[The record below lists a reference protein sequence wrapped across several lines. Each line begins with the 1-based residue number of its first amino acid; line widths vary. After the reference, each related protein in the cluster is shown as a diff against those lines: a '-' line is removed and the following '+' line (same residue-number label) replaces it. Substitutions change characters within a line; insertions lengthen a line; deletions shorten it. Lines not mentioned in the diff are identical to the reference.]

1 MHFVQKPGP
10 GVSPEV
16 FSDEA
21 LQGCATLSVSIHM
34 RNNISLSEAFVEDHR
49 HLTQGLSDILQAL
62 RDDNLEE
69 AVRMAEDLDRV
80 AGPHMEFEE
89 EILYPEVRKSRG
101 SDYVSR
107 LYREHQ
113 VALEAV
119 KALISQ
125 HHQERIESQ
134 LKEKI
139 LQGLKTGLDHAIS
152 CGTLLSH
159 VTSLDQKRQDEMLTR
174 LLDLRRIGH
183 RWSELSPS
191 KK

>member
-1 MHFVQKPGP
+1 MNTKE
-10 GVSPEV
+10 S
-16 FSDEA
+16 
-21 LQGCATLSVSIHM
+21 
-34 RNNISLSEAFVEDHR
+34 ISLSEAFVEDHR

-69 AVRMAEDLDRV
+69 AIRMAEDLDRM

-89 EILYPEVRKSRG
+89 ELLYPEVRKSRG

-113 VALEAV
+113 VALAAV
-119 KALISQ
+119 KALISSKT
-125 HHQERIESQ
+125 QERLEPQ
-134 LKEKI
+134 LKEQI
-139 LQGLKTGLDHAIS
+139 LQNLKTGLDHAIS

-159 VTSLDQKRQDEMLTR
+159 VTSLDHKRQDEMLTR

>member
-1 MHFVQKPGP
+1 
-10 GVSPEV
+10 
-16 FSDEA
+16 
-21 LQGCATLSVSIHM
+21 
-34 RNNISLSEAFVEDHR
+34 
-49 HLTQGLSDILQAL
+49 
-62 RDDNLEE
+62 
-69 AVRMAEDLDRV
+69 
-80 AGPHMEFEE
+80 MEFEE
-89 EILYPEVRKSRG
+89 EILYPEVGKSRG

-119 KALISQ
+119 KALMSSKN
-125 HHQERIESQ
+125 QERLEPQ
-134 LKEKI
+134 LKEQ
-139 LQGLKTGLDHAIS
+139 LLLSLTTGLDHTIS

-191 KK
+191 RK

>member
-1 MHFVQKPGP
+1 
-10 GVSPEV
+10 
-16 FSDEA
+16 
-21 LQGCATLSVSIHM
+21 M
-34 RNNISLSEAFVEDHR
+34 RENISLSEAFLEDHR
-49 HLTQGLSDILQAL
+49 HLTRGLSNILQAL
-62 RDDNLEE
+62 RDDHLEE
-69 AVRMAEDLDRV
+69 AIRIAEDLDRV

-89 EILYPEVRKSRG
+89 EILYPEVGKSRG

-119 KALISQ
+119 KALISSKN
-125 HHQERIESQ
+125 QERLEPQ
-134 LKEKI
+134 LKEQL
-139 LQGLKTGLDHAIS
+139 LQSLTTGLDHAIS